1 MQRNVDL
8 NFPQH
13 TGTSTCPVKVAELDW
28 GGDLPD
34 DLPHNPEIILAADC
48 VYFEVSG
55 ALHMTLSVVAEL
67 CHS

>member
-1 MQRNVDL
+1 
-8 NFPQH
+8 
-13 TGTSTCPVKVAELDW
+13 VKVAELDW
-28 GGDLPD
+28 GGELPD